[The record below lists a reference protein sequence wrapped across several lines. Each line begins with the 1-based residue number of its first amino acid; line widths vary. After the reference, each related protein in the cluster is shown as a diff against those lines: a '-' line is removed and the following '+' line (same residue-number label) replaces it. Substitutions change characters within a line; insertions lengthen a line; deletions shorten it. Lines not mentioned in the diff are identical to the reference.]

1 MTCASVRDVWAMFC
15 CIFEEF
21 SIVLQKEVIILMDS
35 VGFLLLFQVILIGLN
50 AIFASAEIAVLSI
63 NEAKL
68 ERMANEGNGK
78 AKRLFKLTREPAKFL
93 ATIQVAITLS
103 GFLGSAFAADNFSE
117 PLVDWV
123 LSLGVNLPAATLDA
137 IAVVVITL
145 ILSYFT
151 LIFGELVP
159 KRLAMKKSESIA
171 MGISGIVSGIAVV
184 FRPIVWLLSV
194 STNLVLRLLG
204 IDPDEAEDEVSEE
217 EIRMMVD
224 MGSEKGTID
233 TQEKEFIQNV
243 FEFNDITAGEIA
255 IHRTDVTMLWLEDP
269 VDTWE
274 ATIFEQRHTL
284 YPVCDGSADNVIGVL
299 NAKDYFPLKD
309 KTKENIIAMAVH
321 PAFFVPE
328 TIKADVLFRNMKKSR
343 NSMAV
348 VLDEYSGMV
357 GIVTMQDLVEELVG
371 DLNDDIPNQ
380 DDPEPYIE
388 KVDDHNWK
396 IYGNVDLEILEEAT
410 GLELATEDYDTFT
423 GMVFDAL
430 GAVPA
435 DGEQKISL
443 ELENIVI
450 HIQKIEAHQIEK
462 ATVTVKST
470 AGAE

>member
-1 MTCASVRDVWAMFC
+1 
-15 CIFEEF
+15 
-21 SIVLQKEVIILMDS
+21 MDS
-35 VGFLLLFQVILIGLN
+35 IGFLLLFQVVLIGLN

-68 ERMANEGNGK
+68 ERMANEGNVK
-78 AKRLFKLTREPAKFL
+78 AKRLFKLIREPAKFL

-123 LSLGVNLPAATLDA
+123 LSLGVDLPAATLDA

-145 ILSYFT
+145 VLSYFT

-184 FRPIVWLLSV
+184 FRPIVWFLSV

-204 IDPDEAEDEVSEE
+204 IDPNEAEDEVSEE

-274 ATIFEQRHTL
+274 NTIFEQRHTL
-284 YPVCDGSADNVIGVL
+284 YPVCEGSADNVIGVL

-309 KTKENIIAMAVH
+309 KTKENIIATAVH

-357 GIVTMQDLVEELVG
+357 GIVTLQDLVEELVG

-388 KVDDHNWK
+388 KVDDNNWK
-396 IYGNVDLEILEEAT
+396 IYGNVALELLEEAT
-410 GLELATEDYDTFT
+410 GLELATDDYDTFT

-435 DGEQKISL
+435 DGEQKITL
-443 ELENIVI
+443 ELERIVI
-450 HIQKIEAHQIEK
+450 RIQMIKAHQIEE

-470 AGAE
+470 VGAD